1 VKKKRVFVIVTML
14 VKFYENASRK
24 EKTKM
29 MVVMIVMIV
38 VFFCIF
44 CVFFSE
50 KVVKLEFVLVRS
62 IKEEDS
68 FVMEKEILIGESY
81 VRVYNWYLKWIGKRK

>member
-1 VKKKRVFVIVTML
+1 MKKKRVFVIVTML

-38 VFFCIF
+38 VFFLYIL
-44 CVFFSE
+44 CVFQ
-50 KVVKLEFVLVRS
+50 
-62 IKEEDS
+62 
-68 FVMEKEILIGESY
+68 
-81 VRVYNWYLKWIGKRK
+81 